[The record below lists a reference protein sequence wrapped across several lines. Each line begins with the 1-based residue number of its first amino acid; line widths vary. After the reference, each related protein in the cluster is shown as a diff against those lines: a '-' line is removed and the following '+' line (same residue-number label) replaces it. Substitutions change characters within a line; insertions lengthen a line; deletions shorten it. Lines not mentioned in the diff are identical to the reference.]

1 MEHLPL
7 FVSLRGRRVLV
18 VGGGSVAAR
27 KIDLLRSAGANVHV
41 VSPKLCTEL
50 DALLRTGELT
60 WREGIFHAD
69 DLEGVV
75 LAIAASD
82 DREANAAVSRAAR
95 ARAIWVNV
103 VDDASL
109 STFIVPAIVDR
120 APVTVAIGT
129 AGASPVLARRLR
141 AQIEAVIPER
151 IGELAQALRAWRPRT
166 AAALPKLS
174 DRRAFW
180 ERFLRGPLA
189 QRLLAGH
196 ASDADVAFEAE
207 LEAARAGAPAAAGI
221 VYLIGGGPG
230 DPELLTLRAQRLLS
244 EADVVVYDRLVSEEV
259 LARARRDAERVF
271 VGKAPGAHSATQE
284 EINAILVEHARR
296 GLRVARLKGGDPFI
310 FGRGGEEL
318 DALVA
323 AGVPAI
329 VVPGITAALGAAS
342 QHGIPLTD
350 RRHAEA
356 VSFVTATGQ
365 GFESLDWRA
374 LAAPRQTVVFYMGIA
389 QLEQIVA
396 ALLEAGAP
404 ATRPAAIVERATLPG
419 ERVVRATLAEIAA
432 RARREHIGSP
442 ALLIVGETA
451 ARDSTATQ
459 VAREVA

>member
-7 FVSLRGRRVLV
+7 FVSLRGRRALV
-18 VGGGSVAAR
+18 VGGGAVAAR
-27 KIDLLRSAGANVHV
+27 KIELLRAAGAGVHV
-41 VSPKLCTEL
+41 VSPELCDEL
-50 DALLRTGELT
+50 AALLRTGELT
-60 WREGIFHAD
+60 WRQGTFDAD
-69 DLEGVV
+69 DLEGVA

-82 DREANAAVSRAAR
+82 DRQANAALSREAQ

-103 VDDASL
+103 VDDAAL

-141 AQIEAVIPER
+141 AQIEAIIPER
-151 IGELAQALRAWRPRT
+151 IGDLAKALRAWRART

-189 QRLLAGH
+189 QRMLAGQ
-196 ASDADVAFEAE
+196 AADADVAFDGE
-207 LEAARAGAPAAAGI
+207 LEAARAGAPAASGI

-259 LARARRDAERVF
+259 LARARRDAERIY
-271 VGKAPGAHSATQE
+271 VGKAPGEHSATQE
-284 EINAILVEHARR
+284 EINALLVEHAQR

-323 AGVPAI
+323 AGVSAI
-329 VVPGITAALGAAS
+329 VVPGITAALGAAA

-396 ALLEAGAP
+396 ALVAAGAP
-404 ATRPAAIVERATLPG
+404 ATRGAAIIERATLPG
-419 ERVVRATLAEIAA
+419 ERAVRATLGDIAA
-432 RARREHIGSP
+432 RARRERIGSP
-442 ALLIVGETA
+442 ALLIVGETTTKGLVSA
-451 ARDSTATQ
+451 QS
-459 VAREVA
+459 AREVA